1 MQDQF
6 LGAADAFAGLKK
18 KFQAGEISRQQFID
32 EMKKLRLKDSQGRYW
47 MIGAQTGQWYFF
59 DGRDW
64 VQSEPPSPTSGQV
77 TCVYCGF
84 ENRGGLDVCARCG
97 GTIEGKKEE
106 AAVDRCPECGTN
118 LEKPFLNCPNC
129 PPKPEDLK
137 TVEIIKLSESGI
149 SKTDWTILRSVQAG
163 SWAIVSG
170 ILGVLVGALYGAFSG
185 AMGSLGLWILAY
197 LPAAVRDQQGKLT
210 GALIDGLGGAVSGF
224 ILFWFFG
231 LLLAGFINLALGVS
245 GGLKIRLSLTTLSPD
260 EKIDREDTTG
270 NKDNLG
276 FNLLKD

>member
-1 MQDQF
+1 MSDQF
-6 LGAADAFAGLKK
+6 LMAADAFAGLKK
-18 KFQAGEISRQQFID
+18 KFQAGEISRQQFVD

-64 VQSEPPSPTSGQV
+64 VQSEPPFPASGQV

-84 ENRGGLDVCARCG
+84 ENRGGLNVCARCG

-106 AAVDRCPECGTN
+106 AVVDRCPHCGAT

-129 PPKPEDLK
+129 SPKPEDLS
-137 TVEIIKLSESGI
+137 TVEVIKLGESGN
-149 SKTDWTILRSVQAG
+149 SKTEWTILRSVRAG
-163 SWAIVSG
+163 SWALVSG
-170 ILGVLVGALYGAFSG
+170 VLGALGGAAYGAFSG

-197 LPAAVRDQQGKLT
+197 LPSAVRDQQGKLT
-210 GALIDGLGGAVSGF
+210 GALIDGLGGAVFGF
-224 ILFWFFG
+224 VLFWVLG
-231 LLLAGFINLALGVS
+231 LFLAGLVNFALAVS
-245 GGLKIRLSLTTLSPD
+245 GGLKIKLSRTLSRD
-260 EKIDREDTTG
+260 EKIDREDGTG
-270 NKDNLG
+270 DQDNLG